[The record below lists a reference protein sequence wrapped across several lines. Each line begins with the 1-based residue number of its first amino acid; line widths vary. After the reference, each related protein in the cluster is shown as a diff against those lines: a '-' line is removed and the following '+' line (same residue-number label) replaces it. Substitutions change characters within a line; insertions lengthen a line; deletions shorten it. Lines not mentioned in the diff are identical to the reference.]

1 MVTRVSLIV
10 AVVLFLAVALSMPA
24 AIRLAAA
31 PDAPQQGGAA
41 ASGMGDMKQMHEKM
55 MAEMKAGDARLDAL
69 VKTMNAASSN
79 DAKTNA
85 VAAVVSELV
94 AQHKAMHGHMNE
106 MHQHMMMG
114 QPMMGG
120 RGRMG
125 Q

>member
-1 MVTRVSLIV
+1 MVARVSLFV
-10 AVVLFLAVALSMPA
+10 AAALFVAVALSMPVA
-24 AIRLAAA
+24 SRLAAA
-31 PDAPQQGGAA
+31 PDAVQQGAPA

-55 MAEMKAGDARLDAL
+55 MAAMKAGDARLDAL
-69 VKTMNAASSN
+69 VTTMNAAASN

-85 VAAVVSELV
+85 VAAVVTELV